1 MHTQDVLCPTE
12 EEEEASEM
20 LSAYTRFLES
30 LQMTNEKGNLCEN
43 ASATLEVKWCLIQP
57 VL

>member
-1 MHTQDVLCPTE
+1 MHTHDVPHPTE

-30 LQMTNEKGNLCEN
+30 LQMTNEKGDLWEN
-43 ASATLEVKWCLIQP
+43 ASNALEVKQCLIQP